1 MEIAIIT
8 LGKTMYHMKKKTVR
22 AEKAKLFHLYLI
34 STAGCG
40 NQEESMEKAIEEA
53 NLYLLHSIK
62 DSGKLSA
69 KGAVLNAF
77 PE

>member
-1 MEIAIIT
+1 MALFLINSDNQEMEIAIIT

-40 NQEESMEKAIEEA
+40 N
-53 NLYLLHSIK
+53 
-62 DSGKLSA
+62 
-69 KGAVLNAF
+69 
-77 PE
+77 